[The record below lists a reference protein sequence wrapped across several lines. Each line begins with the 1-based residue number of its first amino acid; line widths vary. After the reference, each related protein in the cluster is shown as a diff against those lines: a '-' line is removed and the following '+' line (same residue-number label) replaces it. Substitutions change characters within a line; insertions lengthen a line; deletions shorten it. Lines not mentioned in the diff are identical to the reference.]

1 MFGSHFYHQK
11 VRKCVAMFGT
21 MFNNIYVIRKNSSG
35 AAISQVKV
43 PLSYAPKEKYLER
56 IRENPDL
63 VDDTRVAIKLPRMS
77 FEITS
82 MAYDPQRQLTKVT
95 AFNAI
100 GTANTNRQKFYSP
113 VPYSINFQLN
123 VYAKNQDDALQ
134 IVEQIIPTF
143 NPQYTLTINPF
154 ATEYP
159 TLKEDIPIIIQGVS
173 FADDFEGALEQRRT
187 IIYTLDFE
195 MKVQFYGNITTPEII
210 RKSIADVYLQGGG
223 LADSDVKIE
232 KITVTPS
239 PLSTIGLADSDF
251 GFSTDINIL
260 NERDVDVD
268 PYVADGYVETGYFR
282 ETV

>member
-1 MFGSHFYHQK
+1 MFGTHFYHQK
-11 VRKCVAMFGT
+11 VRKCVGMFGT
-21 MFNNIYVIRKNSSG
+21 LFNNIYVIRKNSAG

-82 MAYDPQRQLTKVT
+82 FAYDATRQLQK
-95 AFNAI
+95 I
-100 GTANTNRQKFYSP
+100 GNFKTVGTDNTNRQKFFTP

-134 IVEQIIPTF
+134 IVEQILPTF
-143 NPQYTLTINPF
+143 NPQYSLTIKPF

-159 TLKEDIPIIIQGVS
+159 TLKEDVPIIIQSVS
-173 FADDFEGALEQRRT
+173 FADDFEGAVEQRRT

-195 MKVQFYGNITTPEII
+195 MKVQFYGSISSGDII
-210 RKSIADVYLQGGG
+210 RTSIADVYLQDQG
-223 LADSDVKIE
+223 LADSDVNVE
-232 KITVTPS
+232 RITVTPS

-251 GFSTDINIL
+251 GFSTDINIF
-260 NERDVDVD
+260 NEPAVDVD
-268 PYVADGYVETGYFR
+268 PYVVAGYVETGYVR
-282 ETV
+282 ETA